1 MIQVSDF
8 IVMFVASNNYISRN
22 AARRLA
28 FIHVG
33 IFYVRRFYCI
43 TSYRYSNTP
52 VYPLNGDTAF
62 LGESVRQRDRFGYL
76 LFYTLCYNSPV
87 IPMQNCLSVTER
99 RPTKRASAS
108 LSFLWTATPYVTT
121 PHLANAVASHPIQQ
135 LCARHSAMR
144 CFLNIPASVESKSR
158 IVASVSM
165 PEYGCIPVVSYTTR
179 HIRCETLPEYFV
191 KRLKTKKSLFHKLKT
206 ENENLL
212 MHYVY
217 KRR

>member
-76 LFYTLCYNSPV
+76 FFYTC
-87 IPMQNCLSVTER
+87 C
-99 RPTKRASAS
+99 
-108 LSFLWTATPYVTT
+108 
-121 PHLANAVASHPIQQ
+121 
-135 LCARHSAMR
+135 
-144 CFLNIPASVESKSR
+144 
-158 IVASVSM
+158 
-165 PEYGCIPVVSYTTR
+165 
-179 HIRCETLPEYFV
+179 
-191 KRLKTKKSLFHKLKT
+191 
-206 ENENLL
+206 
-212 MHYVY
+212 
-217 KRR
+217 